1 MSAMTADERDQ
12 WRRDTHA
19 AFADLEVS
27 ERYRPGD
34 DREAL
39 RAQCLA
45 EIQSDPYYEQF
56 FAIAEAAPSPEEW
69 DPDRA
74 RELRRLFRGALAWAC
89 QWGRGS
95 QCYW

>member
-1 MSAMTADERDQ
+1 MMTADEREQ
-12 WRRDTHA
+12 WHRDTHA

-27 ERYRPGD
+27 RRYRPGD

-45 EIQSDPYYEQF
+45 EIQADPYYEQF
-56 FAIAEAAPSPEEW
+56 FTLAESAPPPSEW

-74 RELRRLFRGALAWAC
+74 RELRRLLRGPLAPLLLVPK
-89 QWGRGS
+89 GLR
-95 QCYW
+95 